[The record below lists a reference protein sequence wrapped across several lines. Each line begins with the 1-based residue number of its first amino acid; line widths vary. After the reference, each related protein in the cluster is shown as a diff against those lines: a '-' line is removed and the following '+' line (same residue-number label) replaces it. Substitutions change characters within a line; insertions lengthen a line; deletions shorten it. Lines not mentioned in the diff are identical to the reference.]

1 MVFSNQSLNTALRA
15 EVEIE
20 KLKSISERKTQQV
33 NYEVELQN
41 VRNELASV
49 QKALDSLGQKLKQ
62 AMDDTRKKDEFIQ
75 KYVMG
80 KKPEEKFNIQLFFR
94 QYEILVPQDGLKNKL
109 VEEQRQIEKLQQLN
123 RVLSKELLAARTA

>member
-1 MVFSNQSLNTALRA
+1 MFSNQSLNTALRA

-123 RVLSKELLAARTA
+123 RVLSKELLAAMTA

>member
-1 MVFSNQSLNTALRA
+1 VVFSNQSLNTALRA

>member
-1 MVFSNQSLNTALRA
+1 VFSNQSLNTALRA

>member
-1 MVFSNQSLNTALRA
+1 MFSNQSLNTALRA

>member
-1 MVFSNQSLNTALRA
+1 M
-15 EVEIE
+15 
-20 KLKSISERKTQQV
+20 
-33 NYEVELQN
+33 ELQN

>member
-1 MVFSNQSLNTALRA
+1 MFSNQSLNTALRA

-41 VRNELASV
+41 VRNELVSV